1 MTYREATQFP
11 RLTKSSDS
19 CSLMGFER
27 NGDIATVD
35 PVRFACYTTM
45 VLIFSVFQSGE
56 HMRFQP
62 RVIALL
68 LGCSLA
74 VFAQDQTLASD
85 AKAALKKPTPTV
97 FQAAEGDHWMLLGDK
112 PLLFKVDPASTGSN
126 TLVVGTEEMPPGNR
140 IPTHKHLHEDEVIFV
155 HKGAVRVTLNDH
167 QYDAGTGA
175 TVFIPQGTWIGVEN
189 ASSETATI
197 LFFFNK
203 PAFEQC
209 LRAMS
214 SRPGEKFSA
223 PSADKMR
230 AVREQCHEVMKE

>member
-1 MTYREATQFP
+1 M
-11 RLTKSSDS
+11 L
-19 CSLMGFER
+19 
-27 NGDIATVD
+27 
-35 PVRFACYTTM
+35 
-45 VLIFSVFQSGE
+45 
-56 HMRFQP
+56 QP
-62 RVIALL
+62 RVIVLL
-68 LGCSLA
+68 LGCSLV
-74 VFAQDQTLASD
+74 VFAQDQTPAPD
-85 AKAALKKPTPTV
+85 AKAVLKEPTPTV
-97 FQAAEGDHWMLLGDK
+97 FRAAEGDHWMLLGDK
-112 PLLFKVDPASTGSN
+112 PLIFKVDRVTTGST

-175 TVFIPQGTWIGVEN
+175 TVFIPQGNWIGVEN

-214 SRPGEKFSA
+214 SRPGEKFNA
-223 PSADKMR
+223 PSADKMSKI
-230 AVREQCHEVMKE
+230 REECHEVMKE